1 MAHTKC
7 SSMLWRLI
15 YTSRDELSNEI
26 GCWNSKAGAAHVYCT
41 LAKQSNID
49 LREGL
54 CSAVFVKTRV
64 CGACSVSW
72 AHKTFLRSIS
82 HESGGRGIK
91 GVRNSRLPYLAFPA
105 PALFSLTSSF
115 QPTSLPPPIPLPS
128 PIRPVFLSRVLP
140 CMTSVFISV
149 LNRLN
154 TFGRLYGN

>member
-7 SSMLWRLI
+7 SSKLWRLI

-41 LAKQSNID
+41 LAKRSNID

-64 CGACSVSW
+64 WGGCSVSW

-82 HESGGRGIK
+82 HGSGEGGSRGSK
-91 GVRNSRLPYLAFPA
+91 TPAFHTLHFRLPPFFLILP
-105 PALFSLTSSF
+105 FSQLLSHPHT
-115 QPTSLPPPIPLPS
+115 PPVPYSPGLSVPCPPLHDKC
-128 PIRPVFLSRVLP
+128 FH
-140 CMTSVFISV
+140 MIS
-149 LNRLN
+149 
-154 TFGRLYGN
+154 